1 MQRMFFLFVF
11 CAFTAVY
18 AQLLPSS
25 KPVQAHMT
33 DSTGKPL
40 SMDFGTKLAGIK
52 DANMPFSVFSSRP
65 LMIYYFSPFCPHCQR
80 SYGGIQQVAKEYEQK
95 GLMSIAVSTGGN
107 GIGKRDILKF
117 MEEQKASIP
126 FFQDT
131 EQDFGKKYGDG
142 YVPRL
147 YLVSSDGKVVRYTAL
162 ENENLKEIK
171 ADIEKLLGL
180 GK

>member
-1 MQRMFFLFVF
+1 MRKMFFLLVF
-11 CAFTAVY
+11 CTFAAAS
-18 AQLLPSS
+18 AQMLPGS
-25 KPVQAHMT
+25 KPVPAYMA
-33 DSTGKPL
+33 DSTGKQL
-40 SMDFGTKLAGIK
+40 SMDFGIKLASIK
-52 DANMPFSVFSSRP
+52 DANAPFSVFSSRP

-80 SYGGIQQVAKEYEQK
+80 SYSGIQQIAKEYEQK
-95 GLMSIAVSTGGN
+95 GLTSLAISIGSVQ
-107 GIGKRDILKF
+107 KRDILMF
-117 MEEQKASIP
+117 MEQQKAAIP

-131 EQDFGKKYGDG
+131 EQDFSKKYGDG

-147 YLVSSDGKVVRYTAL
+147 YLVSPDGKIIRYASL

>member
-1 MQRMFFLFVF
+1 MFFLLVL
-11 CAFTAVY
+11 CAFAMVN
-18 AQLLPSS
+18 AQMLPGS
-25 KPVQAHMT
+25 KPVTAYMA
-33 DSTGKPL
+33 DSVGKPL
-40 SMDFGTKLAGIK
+40 LMDFGIKLAGIK

-65 LMIYYFSPFCPHCQR
+65 LMLYYFSPFCPHCQR
-80 SYGGIQQVAKEYEQK
+80 SYGGIQQTAKEYEQK
-95 GLMSIAVSTGGN
+95 GLISIAVSTGSV
-107 GIGKRDILKF
+107 GKRDILMF
-117 MEEQKASIP
+117 MEQQNASIP
-126 FFQDT
+126 FFQDA

-147 YLVSSDGKVVRYTAL
+147 YLISSDGKVVRYTAL